1 MKLISLCLTFALV
14 SIQALALEAT
24 PAASPSRFT
33 TFAQAYAEAKR
44 LTDTDPG
51 KVYDVEFSAAVVPR
65 LSEIIGE
72 CTKNSGP
79 RLVFDVVCVF
89 AANGNVEQVFTSPDQ
104 PAAACVGE
112 KLRDLHL
119 SAPPHPGWPV
129 DLHVNISPENAPPA
143 KKGSANKLDLE
154 IKRSPR
160 HVILR
165 NGKEIA
171 TWEGDPDSRITLH
184 YPDGATQ
191 EVTITKDRHM
201 HVRPAIRKA
210 DGPKKQ
216 GAPNPGA
223 EAESA
228 YPEDMKLAM
237 KAGKLETAG
246 KYDEAL
252 KLYAQAIDLKGRFT
266 PFVYHN
272 RGMLYLHRAK
282 ASKDRQSRIADLQHA
297 IDDFQTAIRL
307 GAASKDQLNR
317 GLEKVATRAN
327 LDEATKLIN
336 DATHK

>member
-1 MKLISLCLTFALV
+1 MALL

-65 LSEIIGE
+65 LSEIVGE

-79 RLVFDVVCVF
+79 RVVFDVVFVF
-89 AANGNVEQVFTSPDQ
+89 AANGNVEQVFASPDQ

-143 KKGSANKLDLE
+143 KIGSPNKLDLE

-191 EVTITKDRHM
+191 KVTITKDRHM
-201 HVRPAIRKA
+201 HVGPAIRNA

-246 KYDEAL
+246 KYDDAL

-297 IDDFQTAIRL
+297 IDDFQTSIRL
-307 GAASKDQLNR
+307 GAASKEELNR

-327 LDEATKLIN
+327 LDEATKLL
-336 DATHK
+336 DEATHK